1 MCKIINNFENDAL
14 IARFMGAVW
23 VKESNC
29 WKDSKSDMRHYLDNC
44 DCCLRFSSSWEWLMF
59 VIDKIEVGLDLGFNI
74 VMKNDKCRI
83 YRYKGSAYESQVTKL
98 YEGDNK
104 FTSTYSAV
112 VEFIK
117 WYNDWANENQK
128 KNL

>member
-1 MCKIINNFENDAL
+1 MCKIINNIENDAL

-44 DCCLRFSSSWEWLMF
+44 DCCLRFSSSWEWLMY
-59 VIDKIEVGLDLGFNI
+59 VVDKIEVGLDLGFNV
-74 VMKNDKCRI
+74 VMKNDECLI
-83 YRYKGSAYESQVTKL
+83 YRYEGSPYEVKITNL

>member
-1 MCKIINNFENDAL
+1 MSEQENNEL
-14 IARFMGAVW
+14 IARFMGWSPDERYDKVGDYHIWTNPIGKNAIIGCNLNYNNDW
-23 VKESNC
+23 N
-29 WKDSKSDMRHYLDNC
+29 M
-44 DCCLRFSSSWEWLMF
+44 LMT
-59 VIDKIEVGLDLGFNI
+59 VINKIETGLDLGFNV